1 MATKVTQNILYLAL
15 LGSIDIDTD
24 DLYWAIMDTG
34 FTFDQASHHQFSD
47 ISASQ
52 LATGNGYTRFAAGG
66 ATGLAATG
74 VSISRNDTLYKV
86 TVTWSNPQWTASG
99 GAIGPSP
106 GAFLYDDTVTD
117 DPLIMYI
124 DFGSEGTE
132 PSGGT
137 FTISSPTLEIAT
149 TC

>member
-1 MATKVTQNILYLAL
+1 MATKVVQNFLYLCTK
-15 LGSIDIDTD
+15 GDIDLD
-24 DLYWAIMDTG
+24 ADSLVWILMDSG
-34 FTFDQASHHQFSD
+34 YTFDQANDHEFAD

-52 LATGNGYTRFAAGG
+52 LATGNGYTRFDGAGAGKAAEGI
-66 ATGLAATG
+66 
-74 VSISRNDTLYKV
+74 SISRNDTLYKV
-86 TVTWSNPQWTASG
+86 TITWSNPQWTASG

-106 GAFLYDDTVTD
+106 GAFLVDDTVTD

-137 FTISSPTLEIAT
+137 FTISSPTLELAT
-149 TC
+149 SC